1 MVKNR
6 KALRIGWIVFLL
18 LLCCGCGK
26 KEENGSANGS
36 VVDLMEGIEEDR
48 MGDMEDTSEGGVDLK
63 AENNFFIEDT
73 TGFARKCERK
83 ERGKYNV
90 IAGIGDFSPCYG
102 GERSQG
108 EYA

>member
-73 TGFARKCERK
+73 TGFAIELLK
-83 ERGKYNV
+83 ERAGK
-90 IAGIGDFSPCYG
+90 I
-102 GERSQG
+102 
-108 EYA
+108 